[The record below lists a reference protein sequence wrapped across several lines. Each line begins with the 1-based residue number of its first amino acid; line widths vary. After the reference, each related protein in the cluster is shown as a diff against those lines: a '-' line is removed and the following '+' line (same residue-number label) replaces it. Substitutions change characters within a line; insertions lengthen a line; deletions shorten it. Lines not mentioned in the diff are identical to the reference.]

1 MRRGQNINGAG
12 GRRDPSYA
20 VWRLSTSA
28 RQAGPPDE
36 TLQYIG
42 RRRLWLT
49 VGTGMFEN
57 DMNENNELLRI
68 SPELLYTTGPMAR
81 ILDMRDLAT
90 RTQVIRPE
98 IA

>member
-1 MRRGQNINGAG
+1 M
-12 GRRDPSYA
+12 
-20 VWRLSTSA
+20 
-28 RQAGPPDE
+28 
-36 TLQYIG
+36 
-42 RRRLWLT
+42 T

-81 ILDMRDLAT
+81 ILDMRDLAS